1 MSVYSAVLDRFDL
14 VNRRTGWLRETLRP
28 QASVLTVGMA
38 TADLMAVSIAVAVV
52 TGLTYSPL
60 HALAAGFCAGAVIT
74 VVVALRG
81 GYRRDHW
88 GLARQDL
95 RALLNGI
102 LVAVAVAMGL
112 AYFGVVEIPQPL
124 LLHSVS
130 VSVAMAALMR
140 GVHQLVIRRLRRDGD
155 LDRRVLMIGAADSFG
170 GLAGLMREPGG
181 QGVTILGRCRPGGA
195 LGKDDDVLGGV
206 AEAPGLVRQLGA
218 DTVLVAADALTAE
231 ELRQLSWRL
240 EPLGVNLLV
249 APDVAEVA
257 SHRTE
262 LVSVKGT
269 PMVRIALGPSRVTML
284 LKAAMDRGL
293 GLVLTVMAMAVL
305 APAML
310 AVKVTSPGA
319 VFFRQTRVG
328 EDGVPFTML
337 KLRTMYV
344 DAEERL
350 AQLVQQSDGNGVL
363 FKMRED
369 PRVTPV
375 GRILRRFSIDEL
387 PQLWNVVRGDM
398 SLVGPRPPL
407 PREVAEYDDR
417 AYHRLLAKP
426 GLTGLWQVSGRSDLD
441 WNESV
446 QLDLRYVDNRSVRA
460 DLKILARTAGAVVGG
475 RGAY

>member
-1 MSVYSAVLDRFDL
+1 
-14 VNRRTGWLRETLRP
+14 
-28 QASVLTVGMA
+28 
-38 TADLMAVSIAVAVV
+38 
-52 TGLTYSPL
+52 
-60 HALAAGFCAGAVIT
+60 
-74 VVVALRG
+74 
-81 GYRRDHW
+81 
-88 GLARQDL
+88 
-95 RALLNGI
+95 
-102 LVAVAVAMGL
+102 
-112 AYFGVVEIPQPL
+112 
-124 LLHSVS
+124 
-130 VSVAMAALMR
+130 MAALMR
-140 GVHQLVIRRLRRDGD
+140 GVHQLLIRRLRRDGD
-155 LDRRVLMIGAADSFG
+155 LDRRVLMIGATDSFG
-170 GLAGLMREPGG
+170 GLAGLMREHGG

-195 LGKDDDVLGGV
+195 PGQDDDVLGGV
-206 AEAPGLVRQLGA
+206 TEAPGLVRQLGA

-240 EPLGVNLLV
+240 EPLGVNLLI

-284 LKAAMDRGL
+284 LKAAIDRCL
-293 GLVLTVMAMAVL
+293 GLMLTVLAMAVL
-305 APAML
+305 VPAML

-337 KLRTMYV
+337 KLRTMYL

-441 WNESV
+441 WDESV
-446 QLDLRYVDNRSVRA
+446 RLDLRYVDNRSVRA